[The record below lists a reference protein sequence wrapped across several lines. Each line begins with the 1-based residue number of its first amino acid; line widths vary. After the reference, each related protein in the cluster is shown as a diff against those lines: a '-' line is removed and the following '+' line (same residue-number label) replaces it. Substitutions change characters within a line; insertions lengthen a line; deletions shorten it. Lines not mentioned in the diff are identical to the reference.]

1 MVESFI
7 SMFALAGNNLIN
19 RSVTFQRGPQPLQF
33 RQGLKYC
40 SKLKKKKVQLV
51 SQCYQRYQWPCY
63 GHDVGFGTSRRLMFD
78 QSSSEQ
84 SIKRLKEVGFKS
96 KLSSVPQECERGQI
110 KPNVSLFLRTSRGRH
125 CQVGRRYDALALVF
139 AAGHYNFLPVLVNW
153 MEKKV
158 LFSRS
163 WTELKYIDDVCL
175 SVSICLQSFF
185 LLLLLLLLL
194 LLSLLLPLA
203 RGMQFRNLPT

>member
-153 MEKKV
+153 MRKKSCSVV
-158 LFSRS
+158 LGPNWSIS
-163 WTELKYIDDVCL
+163 TTCACL
-175 SVSICLQSFF
+175 SVFAFNHFF
-185 LLLLLLLLL
+185 CCCCCCCCCCCPCYFL
-194 LLSLLLPLA
+194 
-203 RGMQFRNLPT
+203 